1 MNFLTNGFSNFI
13 PFIKGIIIC
22 QQFTFENIDDLAYHS
37 VTRWRKLKVCL
48 KSTKIYL
55 DESIWTFFAY
65 TYETMLFPFLWL
77 IKFSGSLFSIFFLH
91 NFSLLQFHWKKARKM
106 IYYNCMNTA
115 GEKAALLHHEKAA
128 LWKLLHHAK
137 HKIHKNN
144 KMHFYKNYNSTLYN
158 TDSPCWIILFPR
170 HLSYHHT
177 TTTTIRPS
185 WHLMFY
191 IFSLETFQDASH
203 IFPNSCRYTLQ
214 WIND

>member
-1 MNFLTNGFSNFI
+1 MILRTILLHVGGS
-13 PFIKGIIIC
+13 
-22 QQFTFENIDDLAYHS
+22 
-37 VTRWRKLKVCL
+37 
-48 KSTKIYL
+48 KSLPQVNKIYL

-65 TYETMLFPFLWL
+65 IYETMLFPFLWL

-91 NFSLLQFHWKKARKM
+91 NFSLLQFHWKKAREM

-177 TTTTIRPS
+177 TTTLYVHCDI
-185 WHLMFY
+185 
-191 IFSLETFQDASH
+191 
-203 IFPNSCRYTLQ
+203 
-214 WIND
+214 

>member
-1 MNFLTNGFSNFI
+1 M
-13 PFIKGIIIC
+13 KA
-22 QQFTFENIDDLAYHS
+22 FE
-37 VTRWRKLKVCL
+37 
-48 KSTKIYL
+48 
-55 DESIWTFFAY
+55 
-65 TYETMLFPFLWL
+65 PFLR
-77 IKFSGSLFSIFFLH
+77 IFTKPCFSPFYDWSSFRVLFSRYSFCIIFLS
-91 NFSLLQFHWKKARKM
+91 FSSIEKKARKM

-191 IFSLETFQDASH
+191 IFTGNLSRCFSYISEFMSLYLAMNKWLKYLNVLFQDIAKTETA
-203 IFPNSCRYTLQ
+203 FK
-214 WIND
+214 

>member
-65 TYETMLFPFLWL
+65 IYETMLFLFYDWSS
-77 IKFSGSLFSIFFLH
+77 FRVLFSRYSFCIIFLS
-91 NFSLLQFHWKKARKM
+91 FSSIEKKHGKM

-191 IFSLETFQDASH
+191 IFTGNLSRCFTYIFEFMSLYLTMH
-203 IFPNSCRYTLQ
+203 
-214 WIND
+214 